1 MGICSVGMDW
11 SNPRLDR
18 PTHLAR
24 RSRHWGGVVEDEEW
38 YEVPQVAASAQ
49 AIPHADSNRRVWRGC
64 SVAVRPEGS
73 WRLSPSRD
81 LARPNPR

>member
-24 RSRHWGGVVEDEEW
+24 RYRHWGGVVEDEEW
-38 YEVPQVAASAQ
+38 YEVPQVAAS
-49 AIPHADSNRRVWRGC
+49 HRRYRTFIRTAVCGVAAVWR
-64 SVAVRPEGS
+64 
-73 WRLSPSRD
+73 
-81 LARPNPR
+81 